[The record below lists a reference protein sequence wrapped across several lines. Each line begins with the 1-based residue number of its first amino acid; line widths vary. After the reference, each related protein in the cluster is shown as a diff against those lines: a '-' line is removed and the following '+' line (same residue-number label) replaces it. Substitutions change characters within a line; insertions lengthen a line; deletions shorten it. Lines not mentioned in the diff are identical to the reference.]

1 MQLDLTGRTALV
13 TGSTAGIGYAIA
25 AGLRAAGA
33 EVVVNGRTQARVD
46 TAVAGLLGSAGGPV
60 RGFAADV
67 ATADGCAAL
76 NAAVPDVDVL
86 VNNAGFAG
94 HGSPF
99 ELPDEHWQ
107 AVFDGNVMS
116 GVRLTRHHAARM
128 AQRGWGRVIFVSSEV
143 AVHVALGALPY
154 SMSKT
159 AQLSVSRGFAESVAG
174 TGVTVNSVLP
184 GPTFSEATRARIEKR
199 MSEGASSLE
208 EAGRRV
214 VADQAPTSLIGRMHP
229 PEEVANLVVYLA
241 SDQASGTTGAALRV
255 DGGIIPT
262 IV

>member
-1 MQLDLTGRTALV
+1 MKVDLTGRTALV

-25 AGLRAAGA
+25 SGLSAAGA

-46 TAVAGLLGSAGGPV
+46 AAVAGLLESAAAPV
-60 RGFAADV
+60 RGFAADI

-76 NAAVPDVDVL
+76 NAAAPDVDVL
-86 VNNAGFAG
+86 VNNAGIAG

-107 AVFDGNVMS
+107 AVFEANVMS

-128 AQRGWGRVIFVSSEV
+128 QGRGWGRVIFVSSEV
-143 AVHVALGALPY
+143 AIHVARLSLPY
-154 SMSKT
+154 SVTKT
-159 AQLSVSRGFAESVAG
+159 AQLAVSRGFAESVAG
-174 TGVTVNSVLP
+174 SGVTVNAVMP
-184 GPTFSEATRARIEKR
+184 GPTFSEATQARIDKR
-199 MSEGASSLE
+199 MAEGATSLE

-214 VADQAPTSLIGRMHP
+214 IADQAPTSLIGRMHP
-229 PEEVANLVVYLA
+229 PEEIANMVVYLA
-241 SDQASGTTGAALRV
+241 SAQASGTTGAALRV

-262 IV
+262 IA